1 MKHTDSK
8 VTVFAPAS
16 IANVSCGFDI
26 FGFAVENLGDIVDAR
41 FNDTGKI
48 IIETIEGADGLPFE
62 PEQNVTTVAAK
73 ALLDE
78 IGEKRGVTFNLK
90 KTVMPGSGLG
100 SSSSAAVAGAFAVN
114 ELLGNPFSKRELLKF
129 AGVGEQLA
137 SNQLHF
143 DNVAPS
149 LLGGFS
155 VVRSNEEMDVL
166 SIDYPSDLK
175 IVIAHPQVEV
185 KTKQAK
191 RMLGRTMS
199 ISNAVIQ
206 FGNVSGLVL
215 GLTSKDYNLIGRSM
229 VDMLAEPVRSKLI
242 PLYNEAKQA
251 TLDAGAIGTNIA
263 GSGPTIFSFCKGE
276 DSAKTV
282 LKAIKKV
289 YAHSELEVNYYISNI
304 NPEGAKRIK

>member
-1 MKHTDSK
+1 MTSNKIK
-8 VTVFAPAS
+8 VFAPAS

-26 FGFAVENLGDIVDAR
+26 FGFALPDLGDYVEVW
-41 FNDTGKI
+41 FNESGKLV
-48 IIETIEGADGLPFE
+48 IESITGADGLPTK
-62 PEQNVTTVAAK
+62 PELNVTTVAAQ
-73 ALLDE
+73 ALLE
-78 IGEKRGVTFNLK
+78 AVGEKRGVSFNIQ
-90 KTVMPGSGLG
+90 KTVKPGSGLG

-114 ELLGNPFSKRELLKF
+114 ELLGNPFTLRELLPF

-149 LLGGFS
+149 LFGGFS

-166 SIDYPSDLK
+166 SISYPKDLW
-175 IVIAHPQVEV
+175 VVAAHPQVEI

-191 RMLGRTMS
+191 RMLGRTMP

-206 FGNVSGLVL
+206 WGNVAGLVL
-215 GLTSKDYNLIGRSM
+215 ALTSNDYDLLGRSM
-229 VDMLAEPVRSKLI
+229 VDMLAEPKRSKLI
-242 PLYNEAKQA
+242 PHYDKAKDA
-251 TLDAGAIGTNIA
+251 TLAAGAIGTNIA

-276 DSAKTV
+276 ASANKV
-282 LKAIKKV
+282 MSAYKKV
-289 YAHSELEVNYYISNI
+289 YGLSNLEVNYYKSKI